1 MVDFVLES
9 VEDGL
14 HGRSTRKEENMK
26 QVTKSIKIGN
36 STFSIDVG
44 KVAKQS
50 DGSCLVR
57 YGDTVVFMAAM
68 ADRKPREGIPFLPLT
83 VDYREKT
90 SAAGKIPGG
99 FFKREGRP
107 AEREILTS
115 RIIDRSIRPMF
126 AKGWNYELQ
135 AAAIVFSADHD
146 NPPDVL
152 AATAAS
158 IAFSISDIPF
168 DGPLATVRVGRVDGE
183 LIAMPTFDQIE
194 KGDLD
199 IVVTSSKDAITMV
212 EGKARQISE
221 SEMIDALMFAF
232 EAAQPIIK
240 LQDELVAEV
249 GKPKREFSSPEMDQD
264 KAAKIREWAT
274 DGMKDALGNR
284 EKLPRYRALDALKE
298 KIREK
303 AAQEWPDDED
313 TDGLVSEVL
322 DLIKR
327 DIVRGD
333 ITDKGK
339 RLDGRD
345 LTTVRPISIELG
357 LLPRV
362 HGSALFTRGETQALV
377 TTTLGTARDEQLI
390 ENLEKEFRRQFMLH
404 YNFPPFSVAEVRP
417 IRGPGRREI
426 GHGKLA
432 ERAISAVLPDHDSFP
447 YTIRIVSDIL
457 ESNGSSSMAS
467 ICGGSLSLLD
477 AGVKIKKPVAGVAMG
492 LIKEGDDFHVLT
504 DILGDEDHLG
514 DMDFKVG
521 GTEDGITAIQMDIKI
536 KGIDREVLTKALS
549 QAKDGRLH
557 ILGEMA
563 KAIDKPREEMS
574 QFAPR
579 ITTLQVK
586 PDRIRDIIGPGG
598 RVIKEIIAQTG
609 CSIDVEDDG
618 TVKIGSS
625 DPDATKEA
633 LKIIKEL
640 TQEAE
645 LGKLYM
651 STVKKIT
658 DFGAFCEIL
667 PGTEGLLHISEMS
680 DKRIDKVTDL
690 LSEGDEVLVKV
701 VGIDRQGKIRLSR
714 KEALA
719 QADEITNS

>member
-1 MVDFVLES
+1 
-9 VEDGL
+9 
-14 HGRSTRKEENMK
+14 MK
-26 QVTKSIKIGN
+26 QVTKSVKIGH

-44 KVAKQS
+44 KVAKQA

-57 YGDTVVFMAAM
+57 YGDTVVLIAAL

-107 AEREILTS
+107 AEREILTC

-126 AKGWNYELQ
+126 KKGWNYELQ
-135 AAAIVFSADHD
+135 AASIVFSADHD

-152 AATAAS
+152 ASTAAS
-158 IAFSISDIPF
+158 VAFCISDIPF
-168 DGPLATVRVGRVDGE
+168 DGPLATVRVGRVDGQF
-183 LIAMPTFDQIE
+183 IAFPTFDQIE
-194 KGDLD
+194 NGDLD
-199 IVVTSSKDAITMV
+199 IVVTSSRDAITMV
-212 EGKARQISE
+212 EGKSKQITE
-221 SEMIDALMFAF
+221 SEMVDALMFAF
-232 EAAQPIIK
+232 ESAQPIIE
-240 LQDELVAEV
+240 LQDELIAEV
-249 GKPKREFSSPEMDQD
+249 GKTKREFHVPELD
-264 KAAKIREWAT
+264 KDMETKIRKWAT
-274 DGMKDALGNR
+274 EGMKDALSNK
-284 EKLPRYRALDALKE
+284 EKLPRYRALDALKD
-298 KIREK
+298 KMREK
-303 AAQEWPDDED
+303 ATEQWPDAQD
-313 TDGLVSEVL
+313 TDAVVSEVL

-327 DIVRGD
+327 DLVRGD
-333 ITDKGK
+333 ITNNGK

-492 LIKEGDDFHVLT
+492 LIKEGDDFHILT

-536 KGIDREVLTKALS
+536 KGIDRNVLTKALS

-563 KAIDKPREEMS
+563 KAIDTPREELS

-579 ITTLQVK
+579 ITTIKVK

-680 DKRIDKVTDL
+680 DKRIEKVTDL

-719 QADEITNS
+719 QADQLTDS